1 MEKIACICAMRDI
14 WRAMNELEGDLQ
26 TTYGLSLNEAMTLCA
41 IGDETV
47 PPSVISERTG
57 LTPSH
62 TSKVL
67 RSAENKRLLVR
78 RLGRKDRRQMFF
90 TLTAPAKECLRRIR
104 ENGVTVPEVLRP
116 IFQNQYVADSGA
128 CPEPDGQ

>member
-57 LTPSH
+57 LMPSH

-90 TLTAPAKECLRRIR
+90 TLTAPARECLQRIR
-104 ENGVTVPEVLRP
+104 ENGVVVPEVLRP
-116 IFQNQYVADSGA
+116 IFQNQYAADAGT
-128 CPEPDGQ
+128 CPQSDGQ